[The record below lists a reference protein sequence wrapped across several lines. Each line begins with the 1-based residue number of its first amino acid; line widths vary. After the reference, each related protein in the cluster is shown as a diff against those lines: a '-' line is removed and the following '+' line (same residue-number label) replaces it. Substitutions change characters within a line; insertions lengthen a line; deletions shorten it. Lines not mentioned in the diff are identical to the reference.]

1 MEEFNFHP
9 EKPELI
15 EKKRENSLSLT
26 VFSIVIFI
34 FTFLLLLG
42 DEINLIIYLVVVLL
56 FHELGHFLMMKFFNY
71 KEVRM
76 LFVPL
81 MGAFVQGRKDTYSQ
95 RQSFIIAI
103 AGPLPGVLVGAILM
117 WYGNYVHSF
126 WIVEVSALFL
136 LLNII
141 NLVPLSPLDGGQ
153 MFKLF
158 IRKGSELFLMVFA
171 LVSSLLIIGLG
182 FLIDSL
188 IVMLFGFFM
197 GFRVRAL
204 QKSFQMHKDIRNQGV
219 EYATTYKVLSNGD
232 YRKIKNILLNHSP
245 QLQKYID
252 LAAPEDSDPILASQ
266 VNNVLT
272 TPIVYD
278 ASAFFKLIIL
288 ILWILAFIT
297 PVILYFTLD
306 MNWILSV
313 LKFQMI

>member
-1 MEEFNFHP
+1 MEEFDFHP

-34 FTFLLLLG
+34 FTFMLLLG

-56 FHELGHFLMMKFFNY
+56 FHELGHFLMMKFFHY

-81 MGAFVQGRKDTYSQ
+81 MGAFVQGSKDSYSQ
-95 RQSFIIAI
+95 KQSFIIAI
-103 AGPLPGVLVGAILM
+103 AGPLPGVLVGAVLM

-136 LLNII
+136 LLNIV
-141 NLVPLSPLDGGQ
+141 NLVPLAPLDGGQ
-153 MFKLF
+153 LFKLF
-158 IRKGSELFLMVFA
+158 VRNGSELFLMVFA
-171 LVSSLLIIGLG
+171 LVSSLLVIGLG
-182 FLIDSL
+182 FLIDSM

-219 EYATTYKVLSNGD
+219 DYATTYKLLSNGD
-232 YRKIKNILLNHSP
+232 YRKIKNILLQHSP

-252 LAAPEDSDPILASQ
+252 LASSEESDPILASQ
-266 VNNVLT
+266 VNNVLS

-278 ASAFFKLIIL
+278 ASVFFKLSIFL
-288 ILWILAFIT
+288 LWILAFIT
-297 PVILYFTLD
+297 PIILYYTLD